1 MNHHN
6 KTRKNANTYNP
17 NNENFNAILNN
28 IQLPKHYELITD
40 QYTYN
45 VKIEYGEETDI
56 INVIQLNNSFMEC
69 IVLSV
74 PHKGTIADL
83 LNVNYYSECARNFQ
97 RGSGTVHIVN
107 TLLKYT
113 LDTYPHIRQF
123 RLKDTT
129 NINEDIDKTV
139 HTPFYVTTR
148 RLLKGELGWYE
159 EKFGAQPIN
168 DTIEIIR
175 FLRGDDRHII
185 QNLIPVK
192 APQRWWTEEN
202 VSQIIKKICLKTDKI
217 NPSTLQTIIFFSEWT
232 IPTENVAQIPYEIR
246 EINSGG
252 GVRRIRNIIKNM
264 KTMRMP
270 LRKNRM
276 NIGGGP

>member
-6 KTRKNANTYNP
+6 KTRKNAN
-17 NNENFNAILNN
+17 NENFNSLLNN
-28 IQLPKHYELITD
+28 IQLPKYYELTTTE
-40 QYTYN
+40 YTYN

-97 RGSGTVHIVN
+97 RGSGTVHMVH

-113 LDTYPHIRQF
+113 LNVYPHIRQF

-139 HTPFYVTTR
+139 QTPFYVTTR

-168 DTIEIIR
+168 NTIEIIR
-175 FLRGDDRHII
+175 FLRGVGRPII
-185 QNLIPVK
+185 EDLIPSK

-202 VSQIIKKICLKTDKI
+202 VSKIIKKICIRTDKI
-217 NPSTLQTIIFFSEWT
+217 SPSILQTIIYYSEWV
-232 IPTENVAQIPYEIR
+232 IPAENVTQIPYEIR

-276 NIGGGP
+276 NIGGGA